1 MGDDADMTTR
11 TWQLQEAKSK
21 FSEVVEEALAGGP
34 QLITKRGE
42 EVVIVL
48 SYLEY
53 RKLLTSQQ
61 RLSEFFQ
68 ESPLAG
74 VDLDLDR
81 DKSKLRPDV
90 SL

>member
-1 MGDDADMTTR
+1 MMTR

-21 FSEVVEEALAGGP
+21 FSEVVEEALVSGP

-42 EVVIVL
+42 EAVIVL

-61 RLSEFFQ
+61 KISEFFR

-74 VDLDLDR
+74 VDLELDR
-81 DKSKLRPDV
+81 DKSKLRPDA
-90 SL
+90 LL

>member
-1 MGDDADMTTR
+1 MMTR

-21 FSEVVEEALAGGP
+21 FSEVVEEALANGP

-42 EVVIVL
+42 EAVIVL

-53 RKLLTSQQ
+53 RKLMTSQQ
-61 RLSEFFQ
+61 KLSEFFR

-74 VDLDLDR
+74 IDLELDR

-90 SL
+90 IL

>member
-1 MGDDADMTTR
+1 MMTR

-21 FSEVVEEALAGGP
+21 FSEVVEEALANGP

-61 RLSEFFQ
+61 KLSDFFR
-68 ESPLAG
+68 ESPLADI
-74 VDLDLDR
+74 DLELDR
-81 DKSKLRPDV
+81 DKSKLRPDAI
-90 SL
+90 L